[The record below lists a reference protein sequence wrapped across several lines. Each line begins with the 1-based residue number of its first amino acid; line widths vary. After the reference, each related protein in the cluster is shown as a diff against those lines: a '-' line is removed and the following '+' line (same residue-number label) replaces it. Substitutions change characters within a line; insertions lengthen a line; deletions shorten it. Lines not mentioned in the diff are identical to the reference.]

1 MEFATVTT
9 PGRAYIITS
18 ILKGVV
24 QNGEG
29 RSVKDLGVDFPCAAQ
44 TGASSDY
51 RDSWF
56 IGYTTDLLVVVWVGY
71 DDNRPMT
78 PRSSESAARIWARFV
93 NQVRPWI
100 HPQDFLVPFEVLQR
114 IICMKS
120 GEHATPRCREQRLE
134 VFLESHVPKE
144 YCTLHD

>member
-1 MEFATVTT
+1 
-9 PGRAYIITS
+9 
-18 ILKGVV
+18 V
-24 QNGEG
+24 QNGAA
-29 RSVKDLGVDFPCAAQ
+29 RNVKDLGVDFPCAAQ

-71 DDNRPMT
+71 DDSRPMT
-78 PRSSESAARIWARFV
+78 PRGSEGAARIWARFV

-100 HPQDFLVPFEVLQR
+100 HPQEFLVPFEVVQR
-114 IICMKS
+114 MICMKS
-120 GEHATPRCREQRLE
+120 GELATPRCREQRLE